1 EELSSDFTVRN
12 DYKILIQNAESIGN
26 NGDVKTSKHI
36 FRGYPSVVKIWRKL
50 DFEWPD
56 DIANGSLQEWLNYIV
71 STAKLPIRRVEN
83 ECWKPLEAHFLKI
96 NFDATFQRNDRRS
109 CTGIVIRNWGGQ
121 VVGSITI
128 VNYHIPMSFATE
140 ALACLYAMSLGID
153 FPVDANRVAHILTR
167 KGLRRGGS
175 TYLEGCVSDF
185 VRDAVDNDR
194 HNRHVGE
201 GGRNGGDVVM
211 GCFVLRVFDEFW
223 GASIKIRGSERYDC
237 YLGTKV
243 VVLDSV
249 VLVIVHGKG

>member
-1 EELSSDFTVRN
+1 
-12 DYKILIQNAESIGN
+12 
-26 NGDVKTSKHI
+26 
-36 FRGYPSVVKIWRKL
+36 
-50 DFEWPD
+50 
-56 DIANGSLQEWLNYIV
+56 
-71 STAKLPIRRVEN
+71 
-83 ECWKPLEAHFLKI
+83 
-96 NFDATFQRNDRRS
+96 
-109 CTGIVIRNWGGQ
+109 
-121 VVGSITI
+121 
-128 VNYHIPMSFATE
+128 MSFATE
-140 ALACLYAMSLGID
+140 ALACLYAMSLGMD

-201 GGRNGGDVVM
+201 GGKMVEMFSDGITLGLLLFGVVM
-211 GCFVLRVFDEFW
+211 GCCVLRVFDEFW